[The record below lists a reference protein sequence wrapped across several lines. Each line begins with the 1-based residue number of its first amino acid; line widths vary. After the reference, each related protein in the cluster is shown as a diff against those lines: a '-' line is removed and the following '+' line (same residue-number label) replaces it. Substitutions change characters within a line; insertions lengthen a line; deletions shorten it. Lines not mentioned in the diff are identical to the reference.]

1 MNSNDVGNKGKS
13 VNLSIASRAMNLK
26 PDNEQI
32 KQFDEHAKRTNKF
45 RNKLILVL
53 LFIGGLSVYL
63 FTTGH
68 WVFASILAVITLLV
82 LFFTMNI
89 SNTTVYESGLIIP
102 AIIINTNP
110 IKIITLAD
118 MRSDVDEQKLIW
130 GCQKITLKNLPN
142 HKIEIGEKI
151 PCVSMFGMAI
161 KGYSR
166 HFEPRPLSWG
176 FANPNYISE
185 VVDLITND
193 DECPNF
199 ANEWEILEKLI
210 DVMKTSDK
218 ENEVLFFDE
227 NLDKVEM
234 QEKNQE

>member
-1 MNSNDVGNKGKS
+1 MSSNDVGNKGKS
-13 VNLSIASRAMNLK
+13 VNLSIASRAMNIK

-32 KQFDEHAKRTNKF
+32 KQFDEHAKQTNKF
-45 RNKLILVL
+45 RNKLILI
-53 LFIGGLSVYL
+53 LFVIGAISAYL

-68 WVFASILAVITLLV
+68 WVFASILTVIALLV

-89 SNTTVYESGLIIP
+89 NNTTVYESGLIVP

-110 IKIITLAD
+110 IKIIALAD
-118 MRSDVDEQKLIW
+118 MRSDDEQKLIW

-142 HKIEIGEKI
+142 HKVEIGEKI

-161 KGYSR
+161 DGYRR

-176 FANPNYISE
+176 FADPNYISE

-193 DECPNF
+193 GDCPNF
-199 ANEWEILEKLI
+199 TNEWEILEKLI
-210 DVMKTSDK
+210 DVMKTFEK

-227 NLDKVEM
+227 NLDKVAM